1 MARLHRIVAGL
12 LVGLS
17 ASIAAAQ
24 STDFTYQGRLANSG
38 TFVTGLA
45 DMKFELFGQA
55 SGGAPLSAPVD
66 LHNVALVDGLFTVD
80 LDFGDQFDGS
90 ARFLEISISSPPGTP
105 FTTLAPRTPI
115 KAAPMAL
122 YALNSQPGPQGPPG
136 PQGAQGPQGAA
147 GAQGPQGP
155 QGATGAQGPQGP
167 QGATGAQG
175 PQGPQGATGAT
186 GATGPQGPQGP
197 QGPSGVA
204 MTLFTAGSCTAPTS
218 TISFITPTVS
228 VSVQANQR
236 VVIFAHAALGAS
248 TNAANQLNI
257 YPGFRPTAGA
267 VTTVGGGMFGLT
279 CPTNSRQIYSVSGVT
294 PSLAAGTYEVGM
306 VGSSSSVS
314 WTNNEWGYVTIM
326 VIGP

>member
-1 MARLHRIVAGL
+1 MTRLQGIVSGL
-12 LVGLS
+12 LVGLV
-17 ASIAAAQ
+17 ASITAAQ

-55 SGGAPLSAPVD
+55 SGGAPLSASVD

-90 ARFLEISISSPPGTP
+90 ARFLEISISTPPGAP

-136 PQGAQGPQGAA
+136 PQGAQGPQG
-147 GAQGPQGP
+147 P

-167 QGATGAQG
+167 QGNTGAQG

-186 GATGPQGPQGP
+186 GAQGPQGATGPQGP
-197 QGPSGVA
+197 QGPSGVTVA
-204 MTLFTAGSCTAPTS
+204 NFASAQCPNPTS
-218 TISFITPTVS
+218 TLSFITAPVAVTIT
-228 VSVQANQR
+228 ANQR
-236 VVIFAHAALGAS
+236 IVIHAHAGLGAAA
-248 TNAANQLNI
+248 TPANQLNI
-257 YPGFRPTAGA
+257 YPAFRASGGSIS
-267 VTTVGGGMFGLT
+267 TVGPGIFGLT
-279 CPTNSRQIYSVSGVT
+279 SPANSRQIYSISGVT
-294 PSLAAGTYEVGM
+294 PSLPAGTYEVGM
-306 VGSSSSVS
+306 AAVS
-314 WTNNEWGYVTIM
+314 ASTAWTNNEYGYTTAI